1 MRTKKRAYL
10 REKKE
15 GAVCTGG
22 EILLLRIHNLGWHSF
37 LSDGEN
43 DLRESTEISA
53 LQDYYGTD
61 IFCSQKLSLLKVGG
75 ISALKTSLLISFSV
89 KRKTSAVVSG
99 LRKLRLGR

>member
-1 MRTKKRAYL
+1 MCLRTKKWAYL

-15 GAVCTGG
+15 GAVCIGG
-22 EILLLRIHNLGWHSF
+22 EILLLRIHNWGWHSL

-61 IFCSQKLSLLKVGG
+61 IFCSQKLSLLEVGR
-75 ISALKTSLLISFSV
+75 ISALKTSLLISSQLNV
-89 KRKTSAVVSG
+89 KPQ
-99 LRKLRLGR
+99 L